1 MAGAEATTVIRR
13 WVANHVVGSPLVP
26 YPVRWRLLRLLGMPL
41 EPCALGHG
49 VYFGGFDVRIGA
61 GSGINMGTVLD
72 NLGPI
77 RIGRMV
83 SIGHQAMLLTSS
95 HEHGVEEIA
104 AGRAVGLP
112 IVIEDG
118 AWIGARAIILPGVT
132 VGAGATVAAG
142 AVVTKDCLPGGIYA
156 GVPARLVRQRVP
168 EQGCGGAV
176 VAPAPRHGDRGTVPA
191 TG

>member
-1 MAGAEATTVIRR
+1 MAGTKATTVLRR
-13 WVANHVVGSPLVP
+13 WVANHLVGSPLVP

-41 EPCALGHG
+41 EPCALGQG
-49 VYFGGFDVRIGA
+49 IYFGGFDVRIGE
-61 GSGINMGTVLD
+61 GTGINMGTVLD

-83 SIGHQAMLLTSS
+83 SIGHQALLLTSS
-95 HEHGVEEIA
+95 HEHGVEDIA

-118 AWIGARAIILPGVT
+118 AWIGARATILPGVT

-156 GVPARLVRQRVP
+156 GVPARLVRQRVAQDRTGVAP
-168 EQGCGGAV
+168 G
-176 VAPAPRHGDRGTVPA
+176 APAPRAADAAEVAA
-191 TG
+191 TS

>member
-1 MAGAEATTVIRR
+1 MIRR
-13 WVANHVVGSPLVP
+13 WVANHLVGSPLVP

-41 EPCALGHG
+41 EPCAIGQG
-49 VYFGGFDVRIGA
+49 IYFGGFDVRIGE
-61 GSGINMGTVLD
+61 GTGINMGTVLD

-83 SIGHQAMLLTSS
+83 SIGHQALLLTSS
-95 HEHGVEEIA
+95 HEHGVEDIA

-118 AWIGARAIILPGVT
+118 AWIGARATILPGVT
-132 VGAGATVAAG
+132 IGAGATVAAG
-142 AVVTKDCLPGGIYA
+142 AVVTRDCEPGGIYA

-168 EQGCGGAV
+168 QPGSGGV
-176 VAPAPRHGDRGTVPA
+176 PLPPAPREGDRGAVTA